1 MRKFALSGV
10 VVAFAAA
17 SAFGQLG
24 GYSPSGT
31 SKTDYNEGVTGLTG
45 GERAGLI
52 CNFPVNDIVSFDG
65 QGAGGNTVVTLNVA
79 TCVGLPDNTPI
90 SMNGVGWVDIFLNAD
105 PNVGTFGGSWLSE
118 IAVGFS
124 ADGDPLPDI
133 NLRVGIADA
142 IPGPGG
148 PYNSGGVVKFST
160 VPLPDI
166 ILPNGKLRME
176 FFESFDDEAGVA
188 DGEWVNGFL
197 QIQVTPEPATMSLL
211 ALGGLVA
218 LRRRK

>member
-1 MRKFALSGV
+1 MRKFGLAGV
-10 VVAFAAA
+10 VFALAAA
-17 SAFGQLG
+17 TAFGQLG
-24 GYSPSGT
+24 GYSPSSGI
-31 SKTDYNEGVTGLTG
+31 KTDYNEGVTGVAG
-45 GERAGLI
+45 GERSGLI

-65 QGAGGNTVVTLNVA
+65 QGAAGNTVVTLNVA
-79 TCVGLPDNTPI
+79 TCVGLPNNSPV
-90 SMNGVGWVDIFLNAD
+90 SMNGVGWVQIFLNAD
-105 PNVGTFGGSWLSE
+105 PNVGSFGGSWLSE
-118 IAVGFS
+118 EAVGFS

-133 NLRVGIADA
+133 NLRVGIADTFS
-142 IPGPGG
+142 GPGG
-148 PYNSGGVVKFST
+148 PYDSGGVVKFST
-160 VPLPDI
+160 VPLPNI
-166 ILPNGKLRME
+166 VLPNGKLRME